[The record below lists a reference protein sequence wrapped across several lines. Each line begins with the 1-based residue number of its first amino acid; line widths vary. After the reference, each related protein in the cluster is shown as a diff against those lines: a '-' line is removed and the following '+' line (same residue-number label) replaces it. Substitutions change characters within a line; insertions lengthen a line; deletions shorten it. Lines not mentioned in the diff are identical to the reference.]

1 MITLIIT
8 YRNRDLNIVKKCLD
22 SLQLQKNKEFQLFL
36 IDYGS
41 DSNFSS
47 ELKILS
53 QNYEFL
59 KLLSYPVTGQLWNKS
74 RAINIVLNK
83 INSDYVFI
91 GDIDM
96 IYHENFISILYDN
109 RNVNGAVYFKV
120 GYLSELESKMNKEFT
135 DYKINHYSNH
145 EATGM
150 TLYHREKLMSINGYD
165 EYYHGW
171 GSEDTD
177 VHFRFIN
184 SGFEVKYFDS
194 SILMLHQW
202 HPKTYRSKDSLAPF
216 HSNLEQINSRY
227 LLFTK
232 KNKIIKSNTSNLFGL
247 EPEIEK
253 YLQLENPSLTIKITN
268 EVNEIKSFLNGSISN
283 FKNCSVAFDFV
294 QHPEY
299 KSFKN
304 KLKRKLNKKYLEFY
318 SFEEINNLLIEKI
331 IDKYRNNPYSLFYNR
346 NKNIVKLIIVL

>member
-1 MITLIIT
+1 MIAIIIT

-22 SLQLQKNKEFQLFL
+22 SLQLQLNKDFQLYL

-41 DSNFSS
+41 DANYSTGLK
-47 ELKILS
+47 ELSI
-53 QNYEFL
+53 NYDFL
-59 KLLSYPVTGQLWNKS
+59 NLFSYPVKGQLWNKS

-83 INSDYVFI
+83 ITTEYVFI

-96 IYHENFISILYDN
+96 MYHEDFISTLYKYKN
-109 RNVNGAVYFKV
+109 ENGAIYFKV
-120 GYLSELESKMNKEFT
+120 GYLNEVESKLIKPFN

-150 TLYHREKLMSINGYD
+150 TLYNREKLMAINGYD

-177 VHFRFIN
+177 VHFRFVN
-184 SGFEVKYFDS
+184 SGYEVNYFDS

-216 HSNLEQINSRY
+216 HSKLEQINSAY
-227 LLFTK
+227 LLFSK
-232 KNKIIKSNTSNLFGL
+232 KNNIIQSNTDFVFGL
-247 EPEIEK
+247 EPNDKEYLKLEK
-253 YLQLENPSLTIKITN
+253 PSRKISITN

-283 FKNCSVAFDFV
+283 FKNVCVEFNFV
-294 QHPEY
+294 HHPQLN
-299 KSFKN
+299 SLKN
-304 KLKRKLNKKYLEFY
+304 KLKRKLKKKHLVFY
-318 SFEEINNLLIEKI
+318 SLEDVNNMLIETI
-331 IDKYRNNPYSLFYNR
+331 IMNYRNNPYNLFFDR
-346 NKNIVKLIIVL
+346 NKQILKLIIVL